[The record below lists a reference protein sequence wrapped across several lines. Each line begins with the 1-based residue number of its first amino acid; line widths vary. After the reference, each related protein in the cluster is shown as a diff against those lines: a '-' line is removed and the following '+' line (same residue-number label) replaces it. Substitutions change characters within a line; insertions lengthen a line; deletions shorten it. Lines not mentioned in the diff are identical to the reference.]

1 MSSSWDFGCLL
12 PVSNLHVAR
21 GFQMIE
27 LWNWEVGLGLPG
39 LSDRK
44 GVCDEIDLERRE
56 VWGLIKELRA

>member
-1 MSSSWDFGCLL
+1 
-12 PVSNLHVAR
+12 
-21 GFQMIE
+21 MIE